1 MKKNIVIILL
11 LLIVTI
17 QFTVSLSMA
26 AENGIDDPLV
36 TLSYI
41 EKRFVEF
48 KEYVDYKISDSGSEN
63 GKFEVLNIKAG
74 NKVIFTSESLEFI
87 LRAGEASAIASAN
100 GGLANLTTGIDLK
113 TGENVQ
119 LNNLIL
125 IPRNDGRGIL
135 ANTDI
140 WIMIKGQYE
149 IR

>member
-17 QFTVSLSMA
+17 QFTANLSIA
-26 AENGIDDPLV
+26 AGNGIDDPLV

-41 EKRFVEF
+41 EKRFVEL
-48 KEYVDYKISDSGSEN
+48 KKYIDYKIPNNNSLN
-63 GKFEVLNIKAG
+63 GKFEVVNIKAG
-74 NKVIFTSESLEFI
+74 NKVIFTEESTEFI
-87 LRAGEASAIASAN
+87 LRAGEASAITSAN
-100 GGLANLTTGIDLK
+100 GGLANLTTGIDIK

-125 IPRNDGRGIL
+125 ISRNDGRGVL

-140 WIMIKGQYE
+140 YIMIKGQYE

>member
-11 LLIVTI
+11 LLIVII

-48 KEYVDYKISDSGSEN
+48 KEYVDYKISDSGSSN

-74 NKVIFTSESLEFI
+74 NKVIFTSESTEFI
-87 LRAGEASAIASAN
+87 LRAGEASAIVSVN

-113 TGENVQ
+113 KDENVQ
-119 LNNLIL
+119 LNSLIL
-125 IPRNDGRGIL
+125 IPRDDGRGVL